1 MLVIW
6 LFEVKFV
13 GENIYDLVFKVNI
26 VDGWKIYF
34 FFQFYGDDVFG
45 LVFIGIY
52 FDEGDYFEIVG
63 KLKEFDNCQEVFEF
77 LFDNIMVAYFKKYV
91 IFMQW
96 VRVSDF
102 GKFIIGYVECMVC
115 DVEKCLLLFVEDFS
129 FSLKF
134 IVSVLVIVEFKFV

>member
-13 GENIYDLVFKVNI
+13 GDNIYDLVFKVKI

-63 KLKEFDNCQEVFEF
+63 KLKEFDNCKEVFEF
-77 LFDNIMVAYFKKYV
+77 FFDNIMVVYFKKYV
-91 IFMQW
+91 IFMQ
-96 VRVSDF
+96 
-102 GKFIIGYVECMVC
+102 
-115 DVEKCLLLFVEDFS
+115 
-129 FSLKF
+129 
-134 IVSVLVIVEFKFV
+134 